1 MRRVARPQNMLLKRI
16 VCDVPE
22 DLRAGF
28 STAQEVWQTTAGAA
42 GFQGQIGGFVDG
54 TAQILALWS
63 SRKQYQRF
71 MSDTHDA
78 VASSARQRD
87 WYTSIAIDLYDFIFQ
102 MPGSNSDM
110 ASALSHATFAR
121 IAECEVHPNREA
133 HFLWAQESIWRSGM
147 AQAADM
153 LGGAFWR
160 SSKQAHRYLVTT
172 LWIDGSA
179 HARYKALEFQ
189 RLLEQ
194 AAPDQDVVALH
205 GVQLRLLPHWYVTRS
220 RS

>member
-121 IAECEVHPNREA
+121 IAEYEVHPNREA
-133 HFLWAQESIWRSGM
+133 HFSGLRNQSGAPAWLKPRTCSAERSGVRQNKLI
-147 AQAADM
+147 AT
-153 LGGAFWR
+153 
-160 SSKQAHRYLVTT
+160 S
-172 LWIDGSA
+172 
-179 HARYKALEFQ
+179 
-189 RLLEQ
+189 
-194 AAPDQDVVALH
+194 
-205 GVQLRLLPHWYVTRS
+205 
-220 RS
+220 